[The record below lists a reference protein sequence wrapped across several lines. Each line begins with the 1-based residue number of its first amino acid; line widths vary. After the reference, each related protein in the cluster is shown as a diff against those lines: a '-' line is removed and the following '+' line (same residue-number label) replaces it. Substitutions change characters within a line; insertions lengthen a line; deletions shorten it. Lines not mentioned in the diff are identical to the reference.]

1 MDSRTAFFTAV
12 LAAACVVR
20 ASDWPQWRGPNRD
33 GISAEADWSSKWPE
47 DGPKQLWR
55 GEVGTG
61 CSSVAV
67 AGGRVFTMG
76 NQSDSDTVWCLDAK
90 TGVPVW
96 KHTYACPLDPR
107 NYEGGPGATPAVEE
121 NSVFT
126 LSRTGQ
132 LFCLDA
138 RTGKPVWSKD
148 LVKDFGG
155 KAPKWGYSGSPLVAG
170 DLLVIETGASGA
182 SAVALDKKTGAT
194 VWKSGAEPAS
204 YSTVMPFNSGGVAC
218 AASFDGTGLTVREMK
233 TGKELATYPWK
244 TSYEVNAA
252 TPIVSGDK
260 IFVSSGYG
268 KGCALLRFDGSSL
281 KPIWENT
288 KMKNNFSSSVLWK
301 DHIYGFDDSTLSCL
315 DLADGSVKWTQGGLG
330 KGSLMLAGDKLVIQ
344 GESGDLVVAQAAPE
358 SFQEIARTKILKSR
372 SWVVPVLANG
382 RIYCK
387 DNKGELVCLD
397 VSGK

>member
-1 MDSRTAFFTAV
+1 MNSRTVIFTAV
-12 LAAACVVR
+12 LAATCVAR

-33 GISAEADWSSKWPE
+33 GISAESDWSSQWPA

-55 GEVGTG
+55 GDVGTG

-67 AGGRVFTMG
+67 VGDRVFTMG

-96 KHTYACPLDPR
+96 KHTYASPLDPR
-107 NYEGGPGATPAVEE
+107 NYDGGPGSTPAVDG
-121 NSVFT
+121 NFVFT

-138 RTGKPVWSKD
+138 LTGKPVWSKQ
-148 LVKDFGG
+148 LVNDFGG
-155 KAPKWGYSGSPLVAG
+155 KPPKWGYSGSPLVAG
-170 DLLVIETGASGA
+170 DLLVVETGASGA
-182 SAVALDKKTGAT
+182 SAVALDKKTGTT
-194 VWKSGAEPAS
+194 VWKSGIAPAG
-204 YSTVMPFNSGGVAC
+204 YSTITPFSYGGKAC
-218 AASFDGTGLTVREMK
+218 AASFDGTGLTVRETK
-233 TGKELATYPWK
+233 TGKELATYPWE
-244 TSYEVNAA
+244 TPHEVNAA

-260 IFVSSGYG
+260 IFIASGYG
-268 KGCALLRFDGSSL
+268 KGCALLKFDGSSL
-281 KPIWENT
+281 QPLWENT
-288 KMKNNFSSSVLWK
+288 KMKNHFSSSVLWK
-301 DHIYGFDDSTLSCL
+301 DHLYGFDDSTLACL

-344 GESGDLVVAQAAPE
+344 SESGDLVIAQAAPE
-358 SFQEIARTKILKSR
+358 SFQEVARAKILKDR

-387 DNKGELVCLD
+387 NNKGELVCLD
-397 VSGK
+397 MSGK